1 MLLPYTNT
9 FTASY
14 ISTIGVD
21 FIIRTLDLDGK
32 AVKLQ
37 IYDIGGAMRFRDI
50 VNMTYRGTHGV
61 MIVYDVTDAE
71 SFTNVGQYL
80 EEIKRYA
87 SSNVSKVF
95 VGAKCD
101 LNTKKQVDY
110 QKAKDFADSHKMP
123 FFETSAKNN
132 INVGLAFLTLA
143 SDIIARQVG
152 FTETKDL
159 GMKSAAKSLA
169 SGCSLS

>member
-1 MLLPYTNT
+1 
-9 FTASY
+9 
-14 ISTIGVD
+14 
-21 FIIRTLDLDGK
+21 
-32 AVKLQ
+32 
-37 IYDIGGAMRFRDI
+37 
-50 VNMTYRGTHGV
+50 
-61 MIVYDVTDAE
+61 
-71 SFTNVGQYL
+71 
-80 EEIKRYA
+80 
-87 SSNVSKVF
+87 VF